1 MLILKESLMIYS
13 FLKMIFSLRLIP
25 FCKGI
30 TLLLVHERNEHVW
43 LSLLRCYVFVI
54 YLLQLHYNTEN

>member
-1 MLILKESLMIYS
+1 MIYS
-13 FLKMIFSLRLIP
+13 FLKMIFLLRLIP

-54 YLLQLHYNTEN
+54 YLLQLHCNTEN